1 MKLKFLPMHPT
12 SSHEFIFQAAKAT
25 FSTFVLHFILLKQIR
40 RVAMEAQK
48 DPPLFTFFWP
58 QRRRRRRERGRA
70 SKTILHHRQTGLGR
84 RRRKEK
90 KKSVPNC
97 PSWQGETQGGKREG
111 RSIMVTFDL
120 RCGRK
125 EEEKGKKK
133 GRWST
138 RPNTIF
144 IGRKKRI

>member
-1 MKLKFLPMHPT
+1 MHDCIEKLIFLKGIKERYDLKLKFLPIHPT
-12 SSHEFIFQAAKAT
+12 SSHFIFQSAKAT

-48 DPPLFTFFWP
+48 DPPPLFTFFWP

-84 RRRKEK
+84 RRKER

-97 PSWQGETQGGKREG
+97 PSWQGETQGGKAG
-111 RSIMVTFDL
+111 GAFNHGYI
-120 RCGRK
+120 
-125 EEEKGKKK
+125 
-133 GRWST
+133 
-138 RPNTIF
+138 
-144 IGRKKRI
+144 

>member
-1 MKLKFLPMHPT
+1 MKLKFLKTLHILP
-12 SSHEFIFQAAKAT
+12 FIFQTAKAT
-25 FSTFVLHFILLKQIR
+25 FPTFVPHFILLKQIR

-48 DPPLFTFFWP
+48 DLLPSFHLFLAPEAEEEGEGEGIKNHIAP
-58 QRRRRRRERGRA
+58 QTDR
-70 SKTILHHRQTGLGR
+70 TGE